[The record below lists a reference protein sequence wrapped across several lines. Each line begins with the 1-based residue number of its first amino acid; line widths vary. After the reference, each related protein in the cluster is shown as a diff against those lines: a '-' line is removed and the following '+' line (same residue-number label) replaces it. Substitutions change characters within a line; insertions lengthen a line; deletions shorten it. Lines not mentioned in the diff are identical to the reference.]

1 MEMSRP
7 FLSARAFYFCNRW
20 FSIEMYIGAEYNKKY
35 ICHFYLKECNRHIG
49 GVAYEE
55 NPEGLGS

>member
-1 MEMSRP
+1 
-7 FLSARAFYFCNRW
+7 
-20 FSIEMYIGAEYNKKY
+20 MYIGAEYNKKY